1 MTSGLTFVRKLVGA
15 RWQKKLLGG
24 RQIKLWKLICFTH
37 ALDEN
42 SVIFYIKGH
51 AIDAKLNFI
60 AKKGLSLGY
69 TVLRSKQLLI
79 VIL

>member
-1 MTSGLTFVRKLVGA
+1 MT
-15 RWQKKLLGG
+15 KKLLGG

-51 AIDAKLNFI
+51 AFDAKLYFI

-69 TVLRSKQLLI
+69 TVLRSKQFLI
-79 VIL
+79 VIV